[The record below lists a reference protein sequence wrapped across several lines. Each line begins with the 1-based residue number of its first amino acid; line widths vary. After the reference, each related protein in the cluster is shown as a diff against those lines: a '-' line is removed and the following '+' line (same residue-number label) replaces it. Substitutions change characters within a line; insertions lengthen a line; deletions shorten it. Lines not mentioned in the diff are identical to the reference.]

1 MNLTM
6 QKVIITAMAILS
18 LLGFSGSKNSS
29 GPEDWSDRQ
38 VDKWFNSKKW
48 TAGWNIEP
56 DRSIN
61 RREFAISYFRHKE
74 RWEKAFIFLAGTDL
88 KKLENKRYDIDGD
101 NLYASVSEYPTKD
114 EKTTNF
120 EAHRKYIDIQYVIS
134 SSENMNV
141 VPLKNAGEVVT
152 PYDNTRD
159 IEFMKPVASRNIAA
173 TQKNF
178 FIFFP
183 SDAHRPGIREKE
195 PVNVKKIVI
204 KLSAE

>member
-1 MNLTM
+1 MK
-6 QKVIITAMAILS
+6 KVIIAAMAILS
-18 LLGFSGSKNSS
+18 SLGLSGSKNFS

-38 VDKWFNSKKW
+38 VDKWFNSKEW
-48 TAGWNIEP
+48 AAGWNIEP
-56 DRSIN
+56 DHSIN
-61 RREFAISYFRHKE
+61 RREFAISYFRHKD
-74 RWEKAFIFLAGTDL
+74 RWEKAFRFLAGTDL

-101 NLYASVSEYPTKD
+101 NLYASVSEYATKD
-114 EKTTNF
+114 EKITNF
-120 EAHRKYIDIQYVIS
+120 EAHRKYIDIHYVIS
-134 SSENMNV
+134 GSENMNV

-159 IEFMKPVASRNIAA
+159 IEFMKPVISRNIAA

-195 PVNVKKIVI
+195 PVNVKKVVI
-204 KLSAE
+204 KLRAD

>member
-1 MNLTM
+1 MK
-6 QKVIITAMAILS
+6 KVIIAAMAILS
-18 LLGFSGSKNSS
+18 SLGLSGSKNFS

-38 VDKWFNSKKW
+38 VDKWFNSKEW
-48 TAGWNIEP
+48 AAGWNIEP
-56 DRSIN
+56 DHSIN
-61 RREFAISYFRHKE
+61 RREFAISYFRHKD
-74 RWEKAFIFLAGTDL
+74 RWEKAFRFLAGTDL

-101 NLYASVSEYPTKD
+101 NLYASVSEYATKD
-114 EKTTNF
+114 EKITNF
-120 EAHRKYIDIQYVIS
+120 EAHRKYIDIQYVING
-134 SSENMNV
+134 SENMNV

-159 IEFMKPVASRNIAA
+159 IEFMKPVISQNIAA

-195 PVNVKKIVI
+195 PVNVKKVVI
-204 KLSAE
+204 KLRAD